1 MAKNK
6 KRKKV
11 NMKRRMLIPT
21 NLSTKVNV
29 NRIEYRKVL
38 VKWLPN
44 TDEIQ
49 VYFDLYLNK
58 KRLTML
64 GTIDPDKSY
73 FEGIRIACKKPEP
86 WMTVKELQIARA
98 DAPGFFA
105 VLKAYCHTVG
115 DVLDNGA
122 APDEIVPGIMYNEGQ
137 LFKDSEIVSLFK
149 YDVEEPYEFPK
160 DVLIT
165 IDNFEQFIMSSQHTR
180 TIVLQHANIGEFSKY
195 WKKWQAVIELLIG
208 YAKDHGF
215 KVDLEVWDFSKGS
228 KAGKIARRKGYEA
241 IQHAFQEIN
250 K

>member
-149 YDVEEPYEFPK
+149 
-160 DVLIT
+160 
-165 IDNFEQFIMSSQHTR
+165 
-180 TIVLQHANIGEFSKY
+180 
-195 WKKWQAVIELLIG
+195 
-208 YAKDHGF
+208 
-215 KVDLEVWDFSKGS
+215 
-228 KAGKIARRKGYEA
+228 
-241 IQHAFQEIN
+241 
-250 K
+250 